1 MDDSAVAYGVI
12 GGLVLHIILHLPGW
26 LKLLYDK
33 FIAPYFAKS
42 SDGDSDD
49 GRAMTTSSQ
58 NRAQLKKKAVHRKV
72 FGQQSFRGSDDGSV
86 LSYRGGRQLG
96 LDDQVRIASS
106 AIETDGSRR
115 PVKSSSFHPKMF
127 TGTSPG
133 KSQAPFVSGESSPRS
148 DAVDKNVA
156 SRALRGS
163 TSLGLTRSRTFAD
176 LASAAVEQSRQER
189 MQEKEEKVQLF
200 GDFQLLDLDLGSSGS
215 SSGSDDE
222 EKIRLQTDGS
232 LVLSKSPDE
241 GDNVHSIDMSMFN
254 TKTDSQEEPA
264 LASQFNV
271 TKHSEPYLE
280 QAPTLSIDT
289 HDVGESSRLRR
300 LGTSTSFDNNL
311 GRAFDG
317 SPQKQPLAASRSFGA
332 MRDESKSMPRMQS
345 DAAFRLKSLFE
356 EEDEEESKQP
366 LPGKDDDSASGS
378 GS

>member
-1 MDDSAVAYGVI
+1 
-12 GGLVLHIILHLPGW
+12 
-26 LKLLYDK
+26 
-33 FIAPYFAKS
+33 
-42 SDGDSDD
+42 
-49 GRAMTTSSQ
+49 
-58 NRAQLKKKAVHRKV
+58 
-72 FGQQSFRGSDDGSV
+72 
-86 LSYRGGRQLG
+86 
-96 LDDQVRIASS
+96 
-106 AIETDGSRR
+106 
-115 PVKSSSFHPKMF
+115 
-127 TGTSPG
+127 
-133 KSQAPFVSGESSPRS
+133 
-148 DAVDKNVA
+148 
-156 SRALRGS
+156 
-163 TSLGLTRSRTFAD
+163 LTRSRTFAD

-222 EKIRLQTDGS
+222 EKIRLHTDGS

-264 LASQFNV
+264 LASQFNM
-271 TKHSEPYLE
+271 TKHSKPYLE